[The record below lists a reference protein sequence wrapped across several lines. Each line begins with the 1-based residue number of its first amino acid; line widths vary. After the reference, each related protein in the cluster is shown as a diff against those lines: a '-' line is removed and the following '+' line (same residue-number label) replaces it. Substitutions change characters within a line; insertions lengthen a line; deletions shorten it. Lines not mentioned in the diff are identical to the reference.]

1 MNKVIRI
8 LYYGLDT
15 HLGGIETYLLSVVKN
30 LGTEK
35 YSFSFLSFDDK
46 KPYFYEELTKLGC
59 SFYFIRS
66 RRKSF
71 LGNKRDLFNL
81 FKREHFDIVHC
92 NLNSLT
98 YITPILIALRFGI
111 KVIAHSHNA
120 GSSYGSSSKLLC
132 AINKLRFPYNK
143 VSLVAVSDKAG
154 IWMFGKKRSVVTINN
169 GVNTQHFRFSFDKR
183 KKCREDLGL
192 SDGQEILL
200 HVGAFRKQ
208 KNHSFILDI
217 FKAYKV
223 KNVNSV
229 LLLVGDGELQDN
241 IQKKASDLGVSN
253 DVFFLGTR
261 HDLDSVFS
269 ASDKF
274 IFPSLYEG
282 FPIAL
287 LEAECSGLLCVV
299 SNEITE
305 QACLNNS
312 IRVGLNEPICNWID
326 ALESKTLA
334 NRTMFSN
341 YVADCGFDIK
351 NETLKLKNLY
361 DKLCE
366 NKHGR

>member
-1 MNKVIRI
+1 MNKVIKI
-8 LYYGLDT
+8 LHYGLDT
-15 HLGGIETYLLSVVKN
+15 HLGGIETYLLSAAKN
-30 LGTEK
+30 VDRKK
-35 YSFSFLSFDDK
+35 YSFSFLAFDGE
-46 KPYFYEELTKLGC
+46 KPCFYEELTNLGC

-71 LGNKRDLFNL
+71 LGNKKDLYDLFQN
-81 FKREHFDIVHC
+81 EHFDIIHC

-98 YITPILIALRFGI
+98 YITPILIALRLGV

-120 GSSYGSSSKLLC
+120 GSSSGSSSRLLC
-132 AINKLRFPYNK
+132 AINKFRFPYNK

-154 IWMFGKKRSVVTINN
+154 AWMFGEKKRVIIINN
-169 GVNTQHFRFSFDKR
+169 GVDTQHFSFSIEKR
-183 KKCREDLGL
+183 KKCREDLGF
-192 SDGQEILL
+192 SDKQEILL

-208 KNHSFILDI
+208 KNHSFVLDI
-217 FKAYKV
+217 FKNYRE
-223 KNVNSV
+223 KNTNSI
-229 LLLVGDGELQDN
+229 LLFVGDGELKDYV
-241 IQKKASDLGVSN
+241 QKKASDLGISK

-261 HDLDSVFS
+261 HDLDSIFS

-299 SNEITE
+299 SKEITE
-305 QACLNNS
+305 QVCLKNS
-312 IRVGLNEPICNWID
+312 VRVGLNEPKCNWVH
-326 ALESKTLA
+326 ALELKALE
-334 NRTMFSN
+334 NRVLFSN

-351 NETLKLKNLY
+351 NETLKLEKLY

-366 NKHGR
+366 NNHE